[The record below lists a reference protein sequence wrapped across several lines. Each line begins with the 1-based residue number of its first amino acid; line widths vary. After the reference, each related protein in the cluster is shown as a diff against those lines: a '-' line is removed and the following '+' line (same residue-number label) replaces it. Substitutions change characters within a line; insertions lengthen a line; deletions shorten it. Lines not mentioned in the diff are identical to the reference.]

1 MLDEAIWV
9 VSLLEKNLSKKMV
22 KRNRYIVYLIRI
34 YFWLTLTLTVVY
46 LVPMVSFVASRHLS
60 ILGVGLKFVTNTSA

>member
-1 MLDEAIWV
+1 
-9 VSLLEKNLSKKMV
+9 MV